1 VGYLPPYEA
10 TAIWLLADGP
20 GRVEATAVGERWLLE
35 TEPLADGL
43 WEAALPQPALLDAL
57 ELQAGDA
64 AWTVEGLA
72 LVDSRDGSFQ
82 PLVPGAYRLIH
93 SGDVKIYE
101 NLDVLPRAFVV
112 TRWQWQPDVETS
124 VQAMARPDFDPRQE
138 AVLLGTGEPATGNS
152 ARHSVTF
159 TRYEPEAVSLQVE
172 TDAPGLLLLTDAAYP
187 GWRATLDGEPVTIY
201 QADGLFRGVLLPAGS
216 HEVTFTYEPASL
228 RYGAALSL
236 AALLVW
242 LLLLTAGR
250 ARREQPADIPR

>member
-1 VGYLPPYEA
+1 MPEV
-10 TAIWLLADGP
+10 LLA
-20 GRVEATAVGERWLLE
+20 
-35 TEPLADGL
+35 
-43 WEAALPQPALLDAL
+43 
-57 ELQAGDA
+57 
-64 AWTVEGLA
+64 
-72 LVDSRDGSFQ
+72 
-82 PLVPGAYRLIH
+82 
-93 SGDVKIYE
+93 
-101 NLDVLPRAFVV
+101 
-112 TRWQWQPDVETS
+112 
-124 VQAMARPDFDPRQE
+124 
-138 AVLLGTGEPATGNS
+138 TGEPATNS

-159 TRYEPEAVSLQVE
+159 TLSRKRSASVRDKRWLV
-172 TDAPGLLLLTDAAYP
+172 LLTDAAYP